1 MEIKKFK
8 VENLHQH
15 KTYEIL
21 FQENK
26 LILVAGNGSGKT
38 TLVNIFYNF
47 ISRQWNKLLEFNFE
61 KITLWIDDE
70 TLIFNK
76 EIFQN
81 SIIRDSHINKRFSPT
96 VLSKLNN
103 IIATFSHTE
112 LLKLT
117 INQLEIISQ
126 EFGLPYRILRDY
138 IYDIQEKKLNID
150 KHNDIKYI
158 EEKLNLIFKDTQI
171 IYLPTYRRI
180 EKDLKN
186 IFPHLESNLK
196 EIEYLNQRNEKNNF
210 NNSYLE
216 LVEFGMSDVSR
227 KIKKRCIELKNYFY
241 DRLNTDLIG
250 SYLDDIL
257 NKSYRSFD
265 IHKIQQIDSD
275 ALDYILN
282 RLDESVIS
290 PKGKENLTEFVEEL
304 RFTSDYSIEDK
315 INAHFVWKLFQI
327 YDFQQKEET
336 DINLLIST
344 CNKYFGY
351 GKTMEYNKDEF
362 NVQINLHHKFDNN
375 LKETF
380 LQTNMFY
387 EDSKAEDSFIDFKD
401 LSSGEKQIVS
411 LFTHLILNKQNYF
424 LIIDEPEL
432 SLSVPWQEELLPDI
446 LKLQNCSGLLSV
458 THSPFI
464 FQNNLRNITHSLEE
478 FIF

>member
-1 MEIKKFK
+1 MEIKKFR

-21 FQENK
+21 FENNK

-47 ISRQWNKLLEFNFE
+47 LSRQWNKLLEFNFE
-61 KITLWIDDE
+61 KITLWINDE
-70 TLIFNK
+70 ILIFNK

-81 SIIRDSHINKRFSPT
+81 STVRNSNLSKRYSSNT
-96 VLSKLNN
+96 LSKLNN
-103 IIATFSHTE
+103 IISRFNPNE

-117 INQLEIISQ
+117 NNQIDILSQ
-126 EFGLPYRILRDY
+126 EFAVPYRVLRDY
-138 IYDIQEKKLNID
+138 VYDIQENKFNID

-186 IFPHLESNLK
+186 IFPHLENSLK
-196 EIEYLNQRNEKNNF
+196 ELEYLNQRNEKNNF
-210 NNSYLE
+210 ENYYLE
-216 LVEFGMSDVSR
+216 LVEFGMSDVNR

-257 NKSYRSFD
+257 NKSYRNFD

-275 ALDYILN
+275 VLDYILN

-290 PKGKENLTEFVEEL
+290 PKGKENLIRFVEDL
-304 RFTSDYSIEDK
+304 RFTTDYSIEDK

-362 NVQINLHHKFDNN
+362 NVQINLNNEFDNK
-375 LKETF
+375 LKESF
-380 LQTNMFY
+380 LERNMFFDELK
-387 EDSKAEDSFIDFKD
+387 EDYCVDFKD

-411 LFTHLILNKQNYF
+411 LFTHLILNKQDFF

-432 SLSVPWQEELLPDI
+432 SLSVPWQQELLPDI
-446 LKLQNCSGLLSV
+446 LRLRNCTGLLSV

-464 FQNNLRNITHSLEE
+464 FENELRYLTHSLEE